1 MITELSLNDLNN
13 ELRIVTNWHGLGL
26 QLDVPGDELERIE
39 QNYPRSAERK
49 MSEVLKYWW
58 RNCPTERRSWQTIAA
73 ALKNIG
79 YKNLA
84 KTLESYVNTQTGTC
98 MYVYTYTMFDVI

>member
-26 QLDVPGDELERIE
+26 QLDVPDHELERIE